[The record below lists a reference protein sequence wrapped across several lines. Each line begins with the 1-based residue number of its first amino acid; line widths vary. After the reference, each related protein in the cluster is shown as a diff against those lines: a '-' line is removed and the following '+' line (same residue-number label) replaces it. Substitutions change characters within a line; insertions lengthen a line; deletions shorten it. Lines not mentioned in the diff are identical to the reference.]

1 MREALWLLVLLLA
14 AYAGWQFLTALRSR
28 APRGEARLTPSA
40 SRAAAG
46 ARSAAPASVAAGL
59 AQAIDPEQAADD
71 DVDYAP
77 ILRRDLAPAEA
88 PAASDAATESAAENF
103 QLSLDN
109 QRLQRELASLQ
120 QVVDRQQAEIANLL
134 ADIDALRARLDSAA
148 AEPGISPEYSEAL
161 VLARQGL
168 NAQMIATRCGITQAE
183 AELVLSIAGAGGAHG

>member
-40 SRAAAG
+40 SRAAAD
-46 ARSAAPASVAAGL
+46 ARAAAPASVAAGL

-88 PAASDAATESAAENF
+88 PAASDAAAENF

-183 AELVLSIAGAGGAHG
+183 AELVLSIAGAGGGHG

>member
-88 PAASDAATESAAENF
+88 PAASDAAAENF

-183 AELVLSIAGAGGAHG
+183 AELVLSIAGAGGGHG